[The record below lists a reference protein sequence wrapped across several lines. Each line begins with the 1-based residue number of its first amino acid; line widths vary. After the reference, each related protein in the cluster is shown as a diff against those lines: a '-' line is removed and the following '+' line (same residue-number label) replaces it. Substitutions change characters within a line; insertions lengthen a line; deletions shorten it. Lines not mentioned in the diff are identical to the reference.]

1 MYSRGKTLKSALTML
16 LLQFMLCSVASHVFG
31 DINPRMK
38 LLARRAAHTDA
49 LRNLAENIYGLRL
62 DARTTVR
69 DFVVSSDNIRTRL
82 SVVIQGAQETDY
94 IENDDGSA
102 EVTVEITL
110 GAIQNILGRRLQYDS
125 EVIEATGYGVPPGM
139 PQTGSPSAFSGSM
152 VRAVG
157 YGLPP
162 LEQNMSAAE
171 SDLLGMRAA
180 KNDALRNLAEQ
191 VDRVRIN
198 ANTLVQDYAVQNDQI
213 RSVIRT
219 VLNNARVV
227 SERKLADGRYEVEVE
242 TDIGALNEFI
252 GR

>member
-1 MYSRGKTLKSALTML
+1 MKHIGGGNMLKSILVML
-16 LLQFMLCSVASHVFG
+16 FLMLCCVSSAALSEM
-31 DINPRMK
+31 NPRMK

-49 LRNLAENIYGLRL
+49 LRNLAEEIYGLRL

-69 DFVVSSDNIRTRL
+69 DFAVSSDVLRTRL
-82 SVVIQGAQETDY
+82 SVALQGAREVDS
-94 IENDDGSA
+94 IDNEDGSA

-110 GAIQNILGRRLQYDS
+110 GAVETILGRRLQYDS
-125 EVIEATGYGVPPGM
+125 EVIEATGHGVAPGM
-139 PQTGSPSAFSGSM
+139 PQAGSAAGVSGTT

-157 YGLPP
+157 YGLVP
-162 LEQNMSAAE
+162 LGQNMSPAE
-171 SDLLGMRAA
+171 SDLLAMRAA

-227 SERKLADGRYEVEVE
+227 SEKKLADGRYEVEVE
-242 TDIGALNEFI
+242 TDVSAFNEFI
-252 GR
+252 ER